1 VPGVGGLAMRF
12 TGNFF
17 SEGAHLRGG
26 RSNHT
31 FLVPLVACAVGATAS
46 GAVVLSLMGPPVP
59 QSPGPSSVPPRA
71 IVRSAGPSG
80 TETAKNQPAVET
92 PLPSAV
98 TAKVSD
104 RDEPVTQT
112 VAEQQAE
119 VHDQQSRK
127 HSQQHT
133 RERYSQGRFR
143 PFPRFSSRRDE
154 LTSGAR

>member
-1 VPGVGGLAMRF
+1 MRF

-17 SEGAHLRGG
+17 SEEAHLHGG
-26 RSNHT
+26 RSNHS

-46 GAVVLSLMGPPVP
+46 GAVVLSLIGSPVP
-59 QSPGPSSVPPRA
+59 QSSGPASVPPRA

-80 TETAKNQPAVET
+80 TEAAKNQPVVET

-104 RDEPVTQT
+104 RDEPVGQT
-112 VAEQQAE
+112 EAGQPPE

>member
-1 VPGVGGLAMRF
+1 MRF

-26 RSNHT
+26 RSNHS

-46 GAVVLSLMGPPVP
+46 GAVVLSLMGSPVP
-59 QSPGPSSVPPRA
+59 QPGPSSIPPRA
-71 IVRSAGPSG
+71 IVRNAAPSG
-80 TETAKNQPAVET
+80 TETAKIQPVVET

-112 VAEQQAE
+112 EAEQPVE